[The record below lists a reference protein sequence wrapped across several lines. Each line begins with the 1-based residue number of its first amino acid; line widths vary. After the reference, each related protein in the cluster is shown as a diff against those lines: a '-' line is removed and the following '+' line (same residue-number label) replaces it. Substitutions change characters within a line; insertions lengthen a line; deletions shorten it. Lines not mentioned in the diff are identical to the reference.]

1 METIVKIWELFSP
14 SAWKKIL
21 LGHNVK
27 KEWYPIAAEDSKI
40 VLRKCGNVSSRASEF
55 VFRIA
60 ISYFLCALII
70 LYITNRYFTAFLSDN
85 LCLRKLIF
93 IAGLCIPFFII
104 CLVYYSTFISGTVGI
119 NVHDYKKNLKWPCM
133 LFLPNIVLVFLSL
146 YFYNSIKKFIF
157 SAFIYFIILFMC
169 CILLKYMF
177 KIEDFKSGSPYY
189 DHEDSKV
196 VRIDK
201 DIFLEF
207 ADGTDSLANQEPQ
220 LLNLLTNNFY
230 ICDNNDILIIPKD
243 GDPVIYKPNELGAI
257 KIKNTRIIYDDS
269 DKEWKKLTTSS

>member
-1 METIVKIWELFSP
+1 
-14 SAWKKIL
+14 
-21 LGHNVK
+21 
-27 KEWYPIAAEDSKI
+27 
-40 VLRKCGNVSSRASEF
+40 
-55 VFRIA
+55 
-60 ISYFLCALII
+60 
-70 LYITNRYFTAFLSDN
+70 
-85 LCLRKLIF
+85 
-93 IAGLCIPFFII
+93 
-104 CLVYYSTFISGTVGI
+104 
-119 NVHDYKKNLKWPCM
+119 
-133 LFLPNIVLVFLSL
+133 
-146 YFYNSIKKFIF
+146 
-157 SAFIYFIILFMC
+157 
-169 CILLKYMF
+169 MF

-189 DHEDSKV
+189 DHEDPKV

>member
-1 METIVKIWELFSP
+1 M
-14 SAWKKIL
+14 
-21 LGHNVK
+21 
-27 KEWYPIAAEDSKI
+27 
-40 VLRKCGNVSSRASEF
+40 
-55 VFRIA
+55 
-60 ISYFLCALII
+60 AL
-70 LYITNRYFTAFLSDN
+70 YA
-85 LCLRKLIF
+85 
-93 IAGLCIPFFII
+93 
-104 CLVYYSTFISGTVGI
+104 
-119 NVHDYKKNLKWPCM
+119 
-133 LFLPNIVLVFLSL
+133 IVLVFLSL

-177 KIEDFKSGSPYY
+177 KIEDFKAGSPYY
-189 DHEDSKV
+189 DHEDPKV